1 MQEQSEKQW
10 LERFEVAEHEATH
23 AVVAQ
28 KMGLPVAWVTID
40 PGCDEGLNFDAA
52 VKIPDELIDRE
63 DPDTIR
69 RVCVAMAAPFHFSSH
84 LERPIGHYTV
94 LEYQLA
100 LGVAGVAGIDAEDI
114 HDTSA
119 RLFREGYDEII
130 ELAERLREAGT
141 VTFAEVVS

>member
-1 MQEQSEKQW
+1 VQEQSEKHW

-28 KMGLPVAWVTID
+28 KMGLPVSWVTID

-63 DPDTIR
+63 NPDTLRAI
-69 RVCVAMAAPFHFSSH
+69 CVAMAAPFHLRSH

-100 LGVAGVAGIDAEDI
+100 LGIAEVAGIDAKDI

-119 RLFREGYDEII
+119 RLFRESYDEII
-130 ELAERLREAGT
+130 ELAERLREEGT
-141 VTFAEVVS
+141 VTFEEVVS